1 MRKKVILNTYSNRI
15 SLKYAIGKHINNILL
30 HILCSSKT
38 LPTMHLLYCKI
49 DYSVY
54 KNNRCILDKR
64 AVIAGNCIVRKTA
77 QEHPAE
83 KD

>member
-1 MRKKVILNTYSNRI
+1 
-15 SLKYAIGKHINNILL
+15 
-30 HILCSSKT
+30 
-38 LPTMHLLYCKI
+38 MHLLYCKI

-54 KNNRCILDKR
+54 KNNRYILDKR